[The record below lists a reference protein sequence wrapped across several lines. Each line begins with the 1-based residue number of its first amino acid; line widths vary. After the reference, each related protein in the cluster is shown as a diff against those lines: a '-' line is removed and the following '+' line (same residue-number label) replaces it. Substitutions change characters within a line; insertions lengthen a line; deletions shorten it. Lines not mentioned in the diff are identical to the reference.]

1 MCSASTH
8 TSQRGTCSL
17 GYNRTITLALAIG
30 AFLAMVYLLTF
41 SGQFR
46 SIDEYAM
53 YARTES
59 LAQGHGFYIP
69 QIYFATYH
77 NRIGGI
83 EPGQPLLAVPLYLLA
98 QLFQRSNTIAV
109 VMLFNTL
116 VTALQEQC
124 FFAAAAFLL
133 NAVSAEPSSHGTRFD
148 GMAVLT

>member
-69 QIYFATYH
+69 DIFCYISQSDRR
-77 NRIGGI
+77 NRTRTTAASGS
-83 EPGQPLLAVPLYLLA
+83 A
-98 QLFQRSNTIAV
+98 LFTRPAISTFEHHRSSY
-109 VMLFNTL
+109 
-116 VTALQEQC
+116 AL
-124 FFAAAAFLL
+124 
-133 NAVSAEPSSHGTRFD
+133 
-148 GMAVLT
+148 